1 VDVNES
7 SPALTMDVAE
17 LGRRAEEAKEK
28 LQRVASTMTS
38 KDGSATV
45 TVNASGALQQLSFNP
60 RAREVSHAQLAASVL
75 ATVKR
80 AQLEAAKQVTA
91 VMAPLIGGDSEAMH
105 FLEEQIPEPEIP
117 AEPVDPR
124 AEAFRPQA
132 PAPPAPPRGGHP
144 GPGRPPAP
152 PAPQPPQSRPVRP
165 RPADDDDDDSGSGS
179 ILRRS
184 W

>member
-1 VDVNES
+1 MDVNEP
-7 SPALTMDVAE
+7 SPALTMDAAE
-17 LGRRAEEAKEK
+17 LGRRAEEAKVK
-28 LQRVASTMTS
+28 LQHVASTMTS
-38 KDGSATV
+38 RDGAATV
-45 TVNASGALQQLSFNP
+45 TVNASGALQQLSFTP

-91 VMAPLIGGDSEAMH
+91 VMAPLIGDNSEAMH

-117 AEPVDPR
+117 DEPVDPR
-124 AEAFRPQA
+124 SEAFRPPEQ
-132 PAPPAPPRGGHP
+132 PAPPAPPRSGP
-144 GPGRPPAP
+144 PAPGRSPAPPAP
-152 PAPQPPQSRPVRP
+152 PARPARP
-165 RPADDDDDDSGSGS
+165 RPADDDDDDSGAGS

>member
-28 LQRVASTMTS
+28 LQHVASTMTS

-91 VMAPLIGGDSEAMH
+91 VMAPLIGADSEAMH
-105 FLEEQIPEPEIP
+105 FLEEQIPEPEVP
-117 AEPVDPR
+117 DEPGDPR
-124 AEAFRPQA
+124 ADAFRPQE
-132 PAPPAPPRGGHP
+132 PEPPRGAHP

-152 PAPQPPQSRPVRP
+152 PAPQPPQSRPARP